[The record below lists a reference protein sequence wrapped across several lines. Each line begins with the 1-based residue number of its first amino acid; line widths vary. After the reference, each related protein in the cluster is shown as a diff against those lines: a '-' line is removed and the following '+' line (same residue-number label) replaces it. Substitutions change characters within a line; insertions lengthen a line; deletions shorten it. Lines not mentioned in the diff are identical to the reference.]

1 MKQIFGFVPAAA
13 VCCLLVT
20 GCSNENDVNEPGVEQ
35 VIDPVE
41 QVEYTV
47 AEKNAVAATQGFDY
61 DFLKAVCA
69 SESYDENVVVSP
81 WSAQMLLSMMA
92 NVTDASST
100 AEITRALGCDD
111 VSSLNSFNGKC
122 LRVLPHVDAST
133 KIALANSV
141 WFHNAYTMNQAFVAT
156 ANDFYD
162 MEVFG
167 RDFDVAGPVVDEV
180 NGWCNKKT
188 SGLIPN
194 IINGLDGVSIMI
206 NALYFKGEWANPF
219 DEAETEMKDFNGQA
233 GVAKV
238 KMMHKKGMQHYAVN
252 NDYEAVKLELG
263 NGAVSIAFVLPEEG
277 KDMDVFMKGFD
288 YVAFKNERYSDR
300 VIDLSL
306 VKCNLAPGKFD
317 LQTALMSLGV
327 NGVFAPGQISLF
339 EEALDGQFR
348 IYQKSAVEFSEKGA
362 EGASVTWNTEVIAP
376 GAGDVAEV
384 PVVTFNRPYLFFIT
398 EAQTG
403 VCLMAGRVMNF

>member
-81 WSAQMLLSMMA
+81 LSAQMLLSMMA

-252 NDYEAVKLELG
+252 NDYEAVKLEFG

-384 PVVTFNRPYLFFIT
+384 PVVTFDRPYLFFIT

>member
-1 MKQIFGFVPAAA
+1 MTELRHNPVQSS
-13 VCCLLVT
+13 LSL
-20 GCSNENDVNEPGVEQ
+20 GCSNENDVNEPGVEL

-47 AEKNAVAATQGFDY
+47 AEKNAVAATQGVDY

-69 SESYDENVVVSP
+69 SESYDVNVVVSP
-81 WSAQMLLSMMA
+81 LSAQMLLSMMA

>member
-61 DFLKAVCA
+61 DFLNAVCA

-81 WSAQMLLSMMA
+81 LSAQMLLSMMA

-384 PVVTFNRPYLFFIT
+384 PVVTFDRPYLFFIT

>member
-1 MKQIFGFVPAAA
+1 MKQIFGFVPAA
-13 VCCLLVT
+13 VMCCLLVT

-81 WSAQMLLSMMA
+81 LSAQMLLSMMA

-238 KMMHKKGMQHYAVN
+238 KMMHKKGMQHYAMN

-384 PVVTFNRPYLFFIT
+384 PVVTFDRPYLFFIT

>member
-20 GCSNENDVNEPGVEQ
+20 GCSNENDVNEPGVEL

-69 SESYDENVVVSP
+69 SESYDVNVVVSP
-81 WSAQMLLSMMA
+81 LSAQMLLSMMA

-376 GAGDVAEV
+376 CAGDVAEV

>member
-69 SESYDENVVVSP
+69 SESYDVNVVVSP
-81 WSAQMLLSMMA
+81 LSAQMLLSMMA

-122 LRVLPHVDAST
+122 LRVLSHVDAST

-384 PVVTFNRPYLFFIT
+384 PVVTFDRPYLFFIT

>member
-61 DFLKAVCA
+61 DFLNAVCA

-81 WSAQMLLSMMA
+81 LSAQMLLSMMA

-100 AEITRALGCDD
+100 AEIIRALGCDD
-111 VSSLNSFNGKC
+111 ISSLNSFNGKC

-306 VKCNLAPGKFD
+306 VKCNLAPGKVD

-384 PVVTFNRPYLFFIT
+384 PVVTFDRPYLFFIT

>member
-1 MKQIFGFVPAAA
+1 MKQIFGFVPAA
-13 VCCLLVT
+13 VMCCLLVT

-47 AEKNAVAATQGFDY
+47 AEKNAVGATQGFDY

-69 SESYDENVVVSP
+69 SESYDVNVVVSP
-81 WSAQMLLSMMA
+81 LSAQMLLSMMA

-111 VSSLNSFNGKC
+111 ISSLNSFNGKC

-384 PVVTFNRPYLFFIT
+384 PVVTFDRPYLFFIT

>member
-1 MKQIFGFVPAAA
+1 MKQIFGFVPAA
-13 VCCLLVT
+13 VMCCLLVT

-69 SESYDENVVVSP
+69 SESYDVNVVVSP
-81 WSAQMLLSMMA
+81 LSAQMLLSMMA

-111 VSSLNSFNGKC
+111 ISSLNSFNGKC

-384 PVVTFNRPYLFFIT
+384 PVVTFDRPYLFFIT

>member
-47 AEKNAVAATQGFDY
+47 AEKNAVAATQGVDY

-81 WSAQMLLSMMA
+81 LSAQMLLSMMA

-252 NDYEAVKLELG
+252 NDYEAVKLEFG

-327 NGVFAPGQISLF
+327 NGVFAPGQISLC

-384 PVVTFNRPYLFFIT
+384 PVVTFDRPYLFFIT

>member
-81 WSAQMLLSMMA
+81 LSAQMLLSMMA

-238 KMMHKKGMQHYAVN
+238 KMMHKKGMLHYAMN

-384 PVVTFNRPYLFFIT
+384 PVVTFDRPYLFFIT

>member
-81 WSAQMLLSMMA
+81 LSAQMLLSMMA

-238 KMMHKKGMQHYAVN
+238 KMMHKKGMQHYAMN

-384 PVVTFNRPYLFFIT
+384 PVVTFDRPYLFFIT

>member
-1 MKQIFGFVPAAA
+1 
-13 VCCLLVT
+13 
-20 GCSNENDVNEPGVEQ
+20 
-35 VIDPVE
+35 
-41 QVEYTV
+41 
-47 AEKNAVAATQGFDY
+47 
-61 DFLKAVCA
+61 
-69 SESYDENVVVSP
+69 
-81 WSAQMLLSMMA
+81 
-92 NVTDASST
+92 
-100 AEITRALGCDD
+100 
-111 VSSLNSFNGKC
+111 
-122 LRVLPHVDAST
+122 
-133 KIALANSV
+133 
-141 WFHNAYTMNQAFVAT
+141 
-156 ANDFYD
+156 
-162 MEVFG
+162 
-167 RDFDVAGPVVDEV
+167 VAGPVVDEV

-348 IYQKSAVEFSEKGA
+348 I
-362 EGASVTWNTEVIAP
+362 
-376 GAGDVAEV
+376 
-384 PVVTFNRPYLFFIT
+384 
-398 EAQTG
+398 
-403 VCLMAGRVMNF
+403 

>member
-47 AEKNAVAATQGFDY
+47 AEKNAVAATQGVDY

-81 WSAQMLLSMMA
+81 LSAQMLLSMMA

-384 PVVTFNRPYLFFIT
+384 PVVTFDRPYLFFIT

>member
-61 DFLKAVCA
+61 DFLNAVCA

-81 WSAQMLLSMMA
+81 LSAQMLLSMMA

-384 PVVTFNRPYLFFIT
+384 PVVTFDRPYLFFIT
-398 EAQTG
+398 EAETG

>member
-47 AEKNAVAATQGFDY
+47 AEKNAVAATQGVDY

-81 WSAQMLLSMMA
+81 LSAQMLLSMMA

-384 PVVTFNRPYLFFIT
+384 PVVTFDRPYLFFIT
-398 EAQTG
+398 EAETG

>member
-47 AEKNAVAATQGFDY
+47 AEKNAVAATQGVDY

-81 WSAQMLLSMMA
+81 LSAQMLLSMMA

-252 NDYEAVKLELG
+252 NDYEAVKLEFG

-384 PVVTFNRPYLFFIT
+384 PVVTFDRPYLFFIT

>member
-47 AEKNAVAATQGFDY
+47 AEKNAVAATQGVDY

-81 WSAQMLLSMMA
+81 LSAQMLLSMMA

-219 DEAETEMKDFNGQA
+219 DEAETEMKDFDGQA

-252 NDYEAVKLELG
+252 NDYEAVKLEFG

-384 PVVTFNRPYLFFIT
+384 PVVTFDRPYLFFIT